1 MSIFPMEHFCLL
13 ILGVLIAVEKESGL
27 LLALAI
33 INDSASMVEWI
44 ISRKITW
51 MVCHYYNREKKS
63 VFFIKEMNFSSFIL
77 MSKSKKLLSYLSFKI
92 NVSFYLKISVDL
104 FKVGICFILNT
115 DRNSQ
120 RVFYFLESVKDNFFD
135 WVIFTTCQQTHFLFL
150 PKSYD
155 ASV

>member
-1 MSIFPMEHFCLL
+1 
-13 ILGVLIAVEKESGL
+13 
-27 LLALAI
+27 
-33 INDSASMVEWI
+33 
-44 ISRKITW
+44 

-104 FKVGICFILNT
+104 LKVGKCFILNT

-135 WVIFTTCQQTHFLFL
+135 
-150 PKSYD
+150 
-155 ASV
+155 